1 MRFFRFYV
9 ILQVLRGF
17 VSKFCPEDRSLLST
31 RPLEEFTCFRSS
43 RPRVVPISPNGEI
56 LLRRYTRR
64 DGTRSFAHDMV

>member
-31 RPLEEFTCFRSS
+31 RPLVEYTCFQSS
-43 RPRVVPISPNGEI
+43 RPRVVGRGVIRP
-56 LLRRYTRR
+56 TRANASIV
-64 DGTRSFAHDMV
+64 TV